1 VSAPVPGAGTDP
13 VSVLAGS
20 LEQHDAEW
28 IDHEVGW
35 ECGCNEHG
43 TCEPLPNILTL
54 HAHRSRAAL
63 TALREAGY
71 VVVPAERIADLE
83 RRNANLGRLAAGG
96 APAGYAL
103 VRAEDVL

>member
-1 VSAPVPGAGTDP
+1 VNEDEVIGVIAA
-13 VSVLAGS
+13 A

-43 TCEPLPNILTL
+43 TYEPLPNILTL
-54 HAHRSRAAL
+54 HKHRSRAAL
-63 TALREAGY
+63 AALREAGW
-71 VVVPAERIADLE
+71 VIVTAERIADLE
-83 RRNANLGRLAAGG
+83 RKNANLGRLAAGG